1 MENVIVILILVAI
14 ASGGIWYLVRT
25 KKQGGCA
32 GCPHA
37 KNCTS
42 CSCNKPK

>member
-1 MENVIVILILVAI
+1 MENFIVILILAAIVA
-14 ASGGIWYLVRT
+14 GIVFYLVRT
-25 KKQGGCA
+25 KKRGGCA

-42 CSCNKPK
+42 CSCNKPQ